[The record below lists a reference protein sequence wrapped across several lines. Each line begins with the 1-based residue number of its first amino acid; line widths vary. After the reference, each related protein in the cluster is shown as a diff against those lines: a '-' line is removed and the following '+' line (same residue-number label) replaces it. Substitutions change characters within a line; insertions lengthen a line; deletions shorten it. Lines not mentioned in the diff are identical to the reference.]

1 VGRDASR
8 GIAALLL
15 VFTVQSSAK
24 AESAPNDTGSAAP
37 SIAASRTP
45 RVFLASTPPDAPV
58 GEGEWWTEDDW
69 EWVDHAPAV
78 PGSQEKSPWKSV
90 GASALLPGLG
100 QQYVGR
106 SKRAGF
112 FYAVE
117 AAIWT
122 AFAVYRIQ
130 GEERRDRMVEFAG
143 VHAGAPEGGE
153 DDYYEHIGLWSSLE
167 QWHDIVRRDAR
178 AFFPEDPAAQAD
190 YFERNKRYDEAE
202 AWAWPDDET
211 RLRYRVLR
219 SKSEGA
225 FRNSRHAVGGAI
237 LNRFASVIDALALT
251 RRHNHALREKGLSFD
266 LRIEAKDT
274 ASGLVIGPNLT
285 AWY

>member
-1 VGRDASR
+1 MKVV
-8 GIAALLL
+8 AAAMLL
-15 VFTVQSSAK
+15 FAAHSSGK
-24 AESAPNDTGSAAP
+24 AESAVHEPSSVAAP

-45 RVFLASTPPDAPV
+45 RAFLASSPPDAPV
-58 GEGEWWTEDDW
+58 DDGEWWTEDDW
-69 EWVDHAPAV
+69 KWVDRAPGG
-78 PGSQEKSPWKSV
+78 PSSQEKSAWKSV

-100 QQYVGR
+100 QQYVGK

-167 QWHDIVRRDAR
+167 QC
-178 AFFPEDPAAQAD
+178 AFFPEDPAAQLD
-190 YFERNKRYDEAE
+190 YFERNKRYDEAQ
-202 AWAWPDDET
+202 AWAWPDDAT

-219 SKSEGA
+219 SRSEGA

-251 RRHNHALREKGLSFD
+251 RRHNNALRKKGLSFD
-266 LRIEAKDT
+266 LRIEARDT